1 MAVHFLYLIC
11 NCAASTFLLLFFFL
25 FIVGNFFL
33 SDGYGAHYFLSN
45 SFCTSY
51 WCLNKMLQKG
61 AFQICFFAGT
71 YLTTRLLTDVWNF
84 YWRQKRILNQALLG
98 LVPLFS
104 ACFQTSGMYVKK
116 HNVNS
121 TKQDLL
127 GFLYLEGRPR
137 IVLYSLSSKAGRRS
151 IFFFHFFL
159 KKRGHQEERL
169 KREYNKHDS
178 I

>member
-71 YLTTRLLTDVWNF
+71 YLTTRLLNDVWNF

-98 LVPLFS
+98 LVTLYS
-104 ACFQTSGMYVKK
+104 ACFQTSGIYVKK

-127 GFLYLEGRPR
+127 DFLYLERDVHVSHYIHYPQR
-137 IVLYSLSSKAGRRS
+137 QEEDPS
-151 IFFFHFFL
+151 FFFFYCFL
-159 KKRGHQEERL
+159 KKRASRREIEERVQ
-169 KREYNKHDS
+169 
-178 I
+178 